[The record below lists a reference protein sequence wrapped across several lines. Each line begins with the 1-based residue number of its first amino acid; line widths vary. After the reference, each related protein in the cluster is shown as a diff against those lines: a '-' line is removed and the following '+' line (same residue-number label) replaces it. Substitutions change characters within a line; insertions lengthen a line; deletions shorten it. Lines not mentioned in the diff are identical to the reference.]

1 MYIVG
6 IDIGLK
12 GAIASIDS
20 NKPKDVMIWDMPLIE
35 KTIDIVELKDIM
47 YSLRDSHVFV
57 EKAQPMPKQGVVSMF
72 NYGKTYGIVLGV
84 LSALEIPYTLV
95 TPQAWKKEVLSS
107 MEKDKVAS
115 IIRCQQ
121 LYPHLKFK
129 KTDHGKAEA
138 LLIAYYGETKLRGLK
153 SRGHGE

>member
-95 TPQAWKKEVLSS
+95 TPQAWK
-107 MEKDKVAS
+107 
-115 IIRCQQ
+115 
-121 LYPHLKFK
+121 
-129 KTDHGKAEA
+129 
-138 LLIAYYGETKLRGLK
+138 
-153 SRGHGE
+153 